1 KDLNKEIDFLIKK
14 IAEEKDRFLRLYAE
28 FENYKKRTQKER
40 LELFKTANKAL
51 IMGLLP
57 ILDDFERG
65 FEEIKKYKGMILIK
79 DKLMKILEYEG
90 LKKIKVE
97 KGSDFNTDFHEAI
110 TQVPANK
117 DNLKNKIMEVVESGY
132 LLQDQ
137 VIRYAKVVVSK

>member
-1 KDLNKEIDFLIKK
+1 M
-14 IAEEKDRFLRLYAE
+14 RLYAE

-40 LELFKTANKAL
+40 FELFKTANKAL

-65 FEEIKKYKGMILIK
+65 IEEIKKYKGMILIQ
-79 DKLMKILEYEG
+79 DKLMKLLEYEG

-110 TQVPANK
+110 TQVPAHE
-117 DNLKNKIMEVVESGY
+117 DNLKNKIMDVVESGY
-132 LLQDQ
+132 LLQEK
-137 VIRYAKVVVSK
+137 VIRHAKVIVAK